1 MKQAVK
7 EFWEG
12 RAKRLGK
19 NEGDLGMWQSTS
31 LTATEIDANQRRDL
45 EVVALEEALKVL
57 PNTQVLSLLDI
68 GCGTGRL
75 TVPLAKHFKEVY
87 ATDFMQSFLD
97 LAKQNA
103 IEADQN
109 NITFLSSQSHE
120 VDPHWKYQCCTICGV
135 LLCLD
140 DSSYR
145 KTLHT
150 AQKAD
155 YVIVKESVGVDARY
169 ELKDHFSE
177 ALQTKYN
184 AIYRSR
190 AEITHDFQ
198 GAGFTV
204 LMDELVE
211 AHREET
217 NIRIFVFARNKNSN

>member
-1 MKQAVK
+1 MNQAVK

-12 RAKRLGK
+12 RAKRLVE
-19 NEGDLGMWQSTS
+19 NNGDLGMWQSTS
-31 LTATEIDANQRRDL
+31 LTATETDASQRRDL
-45 EVVALEEALKVL
+45 EIGALEEALKVI
-57 PNTQVLSLLDI
+57 PNTQDLNLLDI

-75 TVPLAKHFKEVY
+75 TIPLSKRFKKVY
-87 ATDFMQSFLD
+87 ATDFMQRFLD

-103 IEADQN
+103 IEEGRS

-120 VDPHWKYQCCTICGV
+120 VGPDWKYHCCTICGV

-140 DSSYR
+140 DLSYQ

-150 AQKAD
+150 AQRAD
-155 YVIVKESVGVDARY
+155 YVIVKESVGVEERY
-169 ELKDHFSE
+169 ELQNHFSE
-177 ALQTKYN
+177 ALQTQYN

-190 AEITHDFQ
+190 TEIIHDFQ
-198 GAGFTV
+198 CAGFNV

-217 NIRIFVFARNKNSN
+217 NIRIFVFARK

>member
-12 RAKRLGK
+12 RVKRLGK
-19 NEGDLGMWQSTS
+19 NDGDLGMWQSTS
-31 LTATEIDANQRRDL
+31 LTATEMDANQRRDI
-45 EVVALEEALKVL
+45 EVAALEEALNVL
-57 PNTQVLSLLDI
+57 PNTQDLSLLDI

-75 TVPLAKHFKEVY
+75 TVPLSKHFKEVY

-103 IEADQN
+103 NEANQK
-109 NITFLSSQSHE
+109 NITFLCRQSHE
-120 VDPHWKYQCCTICGV
+120 VDPNWKYHCCTICGV
-135 LLCLD
+135 LLCLE
-140 DSSYR
+140 DSLYH
-145 KTLHT
+145 KTLDT
-150 AQKAD
+150 AQRAD
-155 YVIVKESVGVDARY
+155 YVVVKESVGVHARY

-177 ALQTKYN
+177 ALQTNYN

-190 AEITHDFQ
+190 AEIVHDFQ
-198 GAGFTV
+198 CAGFNV

-217 NIRIFVFARNKNSN
+217 NIRIFVFARK

>member
-12 RAKRLGK
+12 RVKRLGK
-19 NEGDLGMWQSTS
+19 NDGDLGMWQSTS

-45 EVVALEEALKVL
+45 EVAALEEALKVL
-57 PNTQVLSLLDI
+57 PNTQDLSLLDI

-75 TVPLAKHFKEVY
+75 TVPLSKHFKEVY

-103 IEADQN
+103 KEANQK
-109 NITFLSSQSHE
+109 NITFLCRQSHE
-120 VDPHWKYQCCTICGV
+120 VDPNWKYQCCTICGV
-135 LLCLD
+135 LLCLE
-140 DSSYR
+140 DSLYR
-145 KTLHT
+145 KTLDT
-150 AQKAD
+150 AQRAD
-155 YVIVKESVGVDARY
+155 YVVVKESVGVHARY

-177 ALQTKYN
+177 ALQTNYN

-190 AEITHDFQ
+190 AEIVDDFQ
-198 GAGFTV
+198 CAGFNV

-217 NIRIFVFARNKNSN
+217 NIRIFVFARK

>member
-1 MKQAVK
+1 MNQAVK

-12 RAKRLGK
+12 RAKRLVE
-19 NEGDLGMWQSTS
+19 NNGDLGMWQSTS
-31 LTATEIDANQRRDL
+31 LTATETDASQRRDL
-45 EVVALEEALKVL
+45 ELGALEEALKVI
-57 PNTQVLSLLDI
+57 PNTQGLNLLDI

-75 TVPLAKHFKEVY
+75 TIPLSKRFKKVY
-87 ATDFMQSFLD
+87 ATDFMQKFLD

-103 IEADQN
+103 IEERRS

-120 VDPHWKYQCCTICGV
+120 VGPDWKYHCCTICGV

-140 DSSYR
+140 DSSYQ

-150 AQKAD
+150 AQRAD
-155 YVIVKESVGVDARY
+155 YVIVKESVGVEERY
-169 ELKDHFSE
+169 ELQNHFSE
-177 ALQTKYN
+177 ALQTQYN

-190 AEITHDFQ
+190 TEIIHDFQ
-198 GAGFTV
+198 CAGFNV

-217 NIRIFVFARNKNSN
+217 NIRIFVFARK